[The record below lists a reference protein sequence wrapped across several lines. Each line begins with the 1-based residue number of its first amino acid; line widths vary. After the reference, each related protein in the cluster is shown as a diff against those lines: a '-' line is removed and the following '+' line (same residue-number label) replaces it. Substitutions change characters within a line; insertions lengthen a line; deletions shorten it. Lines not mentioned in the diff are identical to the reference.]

1 MSSSLKD
8 LLEQKA
14 ALDAKIVETQR
25 SERSQAIAQIKSLMT
40 EYGLTAS
47 DLSLRNQSA
56 AAPAAKKKVP
66 AKYRDSSTGD
76 SWSGRGLQPNWLRK
90 ALATGRKLSDFA
102 L

>member
-14 ALDAKIVETQR
+14 ALDAKIAETQR

-47 DLSLRNQSA
+47 DLSLRSHAA